1 MIVGNVTAREMMT
14 LQQRAQDSGR
24 NAETRG
30 GRFRATWRSARVL
43 GLFAI
48 LIAAPASA
56 SDWPTRTVTV
66 VVPYAPG
73 GFTDTLAR
81 LAAKHMADKFHQ
93 PFVIENRLGAAG
105 AIAAGYVANAA
116 PDGYTVMFASA
127 SQLGVSPLIQKVSYD
142 PDAFAPVSVFG
153 TIPFLMGIKA
163 SLPAKTV
170 PEFVAYAKANPGKL
184 NYATAGHGATSHL
197 ISAGFAARAG
207 IEMVHVPY
215 KGSAQVTAALV
226 QGTVEMAWSGVSDMA
241 AQMSNENIRVVA
253 ISAEQRLA
261 SLPEIPSIAEFYP
274 GFALDTWNGFLAP
287 RGTPREIVDKIAEAT
302 IEAARSPDI
311 ARRLTDLGIAPKAT
325 TPDELA
331 AIIKSDRTFYPEILK
346 AAGLLPLPSN

>member
-14 LQQRAQDSGR
+14 LKQRAKIQ
-24 NAETRG
+24 AETPRREEG
-30 GRFRATWRSARVL
+30 GFEHVATRARSGAVRDL
-43 GLFAI
+43 T
-48 LIAAPASA
+48 AAPASA

-127 SQLGVSPLIQKVSYD
+127 SQLGVSPLIKRCPND

-170 PEFVAYAKANPGKL
+170 PEFCRLCESQPGQAQLPTAPRRDKSSDQRGLPCAPASKWFMCRTKAPPRSRLPSYRARSKWPG
-184 NYATAGHGATSHL
+184 
-197 ISAGFAARAG
+197 AAFPTWRPQIPREHPRARDLG
-207 IEMVHVPY
+207 P
-215 KGSAQVTAALV
+215 
-226 QGTVEMAWSGVSDMA
+226 GTGGLS
-241 AQMSNENIRVVA
+241 
-253 ISAEQRLA
+253 
-261 SLPEIPSIAEFYP
+261 SLFRRSFIAEFYP
-274 GFALDTWNGFLAP
+274 D
-287 RGTPREIVDKIAEAT
+287 
-302 IEAARSPDI
+302 SP
-311 ARRLTDLGIAPKAT
+311 
-325 TPDELA
+325 
-331 AIIKSDRTFYPEILK
+331 
-346 AAGLLPLPSN
+346 